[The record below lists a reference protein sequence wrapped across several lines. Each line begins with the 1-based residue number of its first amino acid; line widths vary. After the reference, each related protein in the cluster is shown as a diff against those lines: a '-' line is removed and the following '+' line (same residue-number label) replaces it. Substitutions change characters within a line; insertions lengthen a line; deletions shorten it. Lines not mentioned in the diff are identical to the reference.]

1 MVIRVFGSALAASVL
16 LTLVACG
23 DDSSGTGGSDTT
35 TSSTATGT
43 GTGTTAT
50 GTGSTTGSTTTGS
63 TTGTSMGTGGEGGGM
78 SNLADPNLPGPYSF
92 TTLNGTADVAETGHS
107 FAVKAFYPTA
117 GPTTGPYPL
126 VVIGHGF
133 QLPAS
138 QYEGY
143 AERLATFGY
152 VAVTAD
158 FPAGFIG
165 NSHVDNANDMIGVID
180 WAAGD
185 ATLGPLVDTNLV
197 GMTGHSLGGKVSLL
211 AATYDDR
218 IKAVLALDPVD
229 GAMGCT
235 PQNCPDMSAL
245 MPTLNIPT
253 GILGETLDST
263 GFQACAP
270 AADNFQTF
278 YAGAT
283 SPSFQ
288 VDVLGAS
295 HMSFLDDLASCGF
308 TCSFCA
314 TPMVDNAVVTALAYS
329 YEAAFFER
337 YLRQIAAYDA
347 YLTGDQATARYVQ
360 TGIATIQS
368 K

>member
-1 MVIRVFGSALAASVL
+1 MSIRIFNGALAASAL
-16 LTLVACG
+16 LTLLACG
-23 DDSSGTGGSDTT
+23 DDTSGTGGGTTT
-35 TSSTATGT
+35 TSTTGSGATGT
-43 GTGTTAT
+43 TGS

-63 TTGTSMGTGGEGGGM
+63 STGSSMGTGGEGGGT

-92 TTLNGTADVAETGHS
+92 TTLDGTADVAETDHS
-107 FAVKAFYPTA
+107 FGVKAFYPTS
-117 GPTTGPYPL
+117 GPSSGPYPL

-180 WAAGD
+180 WAAAD
-185 ATLGPLVDTNLV
+185 PTLASLVDTGLV

-211 AATYDDR
+211 AATYDSR

-229 GAMGCT
+229 GAMGCS
-235 PQNCPDMSAL
+235 PEDCPDTSEL
-245 MPTLNIPT
+245 MPELNIPT

-270 AADNFQTF
+270 ALDNFQTF

-314 TPMVDNAVVTALAYS
+314 TPTLANSVVTALAYS

-337 YLRQIAAYDA
+337 HLRQIAGYDA